1 MKKAHYYFT
10 IFIVLIAILSSCKK
24 NVLQSDTKLAPTVL
38 PLQINDPDP
47 ILAKDTGSFPLI
59 ASTTGAPFTKFIP
72 EHLTNF
78 VGFLGKT
85 QVLVPE
91 GVTVDENGNFSRPVS
106 TVVLRYPVQATVT
119 AGDLLTVKFTFVD
132 EKEKSVSAT
141 ASKIVVGYKT
151 NSTKKYFYA
160 TLPWYSF
167 NKGLSYSKTS
177 IGLDTVKDNLEVFW
191 FIKGAVQ
198 YMCSPNADAAASAFL
213 NNPIYDRSQV
223 HNTRFI
229 KINNVQFSDVGDDF
243 LKNMD
248 FTNSVDVIQL
258 DDKTLYGV
266 LLQDGRRAVIY
277 ATRYSAT
284 ISQVISI
291 YQV

>member
-1 MKKAHYYFT
+1 MKKANYYLT
-10 IFIVLIAILSSCKK
+10 IFIVLIAMLGSCKK
-24 NVLQSDTKLAPTVL
+24 SVLQSDVKLAPTVL

-47 ILAKDTGSFPLI
+47 ILAKDTGSFPII

-78 VGFLGKT
+78 EGYIGKT
-85 QVLVPE
+85 LVQVPE

-106 TVVLRYPVQATVT
+106 TVVLRYPVKATST
-119 AGDLLTVKFTFVD
+119 SGDLLTVKFTFVD

-160 TLPWYSF
+160 TTPWYNF
-167 NKGLSYSKTS
+167 NTGTSYSKTS
-177 IGLDTVKDNLEVFW
+177 IGVAPLKDNLEVFW
-191 FIKGAVQ
+191 FIKSGVQ
-198 YMCSPNADAAASAFL
+198 YMCSPNADAAAAAFL
-213 NNPIYDRSQV
+213 NNPIYVRSQV
-223 HNTRFI
+223 HNTRLI
-229 KINNVQFSDVGDDF
+229 KIDNVQFSDVGDDF

-291 YQV
+291 YQI